1 MATKQGV
8 RRPSKPAATKAS
20 NIAANKANPE
30 VSRAKSDVLKK
41 SLKRF
46 YTDPRKLTTF
56 SLITVGEPQPDGT
69 RASPISLRLL
79 DWLVTNYAK
88 KRNIVY
94 CITRNGV
101 PHAFN
106 VWVEYR
112 SQLKAYSKQYFD
124 IFCRRERTEIENAY
138 GETQKTTIA
147 QQNFCKWAIT
157 NGVIDYALHYKDII
171 ERDMK
176 IFTTVPPADEEDSPD
191 VGGMTATPSMS
202 PSPSVSRRTRRH
214 ELSPAAVK
222 SCTKTYCKVVVKL
235 S

>member
-8 RRPSKPAATKAS
+8 RRPIKPAEKTANVKMNTPAS
-20 NIAANKANPE
+20 G
-30 VSRAKSDVLKK
+30 AKSDVLRN

-46 YTDPRKLTTF
+46 YADSRHIKTF
-56 SLITVGEPQPDGT
+56 TLITVGEPKEDGS
-69 RASPISLRLL
+69 RSSPISLRLL

-88 KRNIVY
+88 KRNVVY
-94 CITRNGV
+94 AITRKDV

-124 IFCRRERTEIENAY
+124 IFCRRERCDILNYY

-147 QQNFCKWAIT
+147 QMNFCKWAIT
-157 NGVIDYALHYKDII
+157 NGVIDYAMRYKDII
-171 ERDMK
+171 EKDMRL
-176 IFTTVPPADEEDSPD
+176 FTNTP
-191 VGGMTATPSMS
+191 TATPSPLQDDS
-202 PSPSVSRRTRRH
+202 TPTPSPTPSPSLRRIRRH